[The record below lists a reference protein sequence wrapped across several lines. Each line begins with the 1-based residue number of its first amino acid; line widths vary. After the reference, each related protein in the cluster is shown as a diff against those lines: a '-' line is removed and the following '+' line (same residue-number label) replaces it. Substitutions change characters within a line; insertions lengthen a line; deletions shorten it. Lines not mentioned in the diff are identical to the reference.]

1 MNYTYLHYQIAMTHL
16 FGVGTVRARHI
27 LSTYLSLEEFFSER
41 PESVAHKSGFSPDFV
56 AAMKRTEALEIAARV
71 ADHLERHAIRA
82 VFCTNPQFPRRLN
95 TCPDAPLLLYSK
107 GDFDYNA
114 PRMVSIVGTRSAT
127 NYGEALCRAMVAS
140 FRDQDIT
147 VVSGLALGID
157 ACAHRAC
164 LEFSVP
170 TLGVL
175 GHGLD
180 RIYPHE
186 HRELAR
192 RMLALGGLLTEF
204 IPGTNPDRENFPM
217 RNRIVAGLSDALIVV
232 ESKQSGG
239 SLITAQLANDYN
251 RDVFAFPGSVRRTTS
266 QGCNGLIARQQA
278 HLLESPE
285 AFLEFMG
292 WKSPTRERP
301 SQRSIFQD
309 LNGNQQRI
317 VEVLSQSPGVQIDVL
332 SLKTSM
338 PITSLNV
345 ELFQLE
351 MDGVVRSLPGKKY
364 AMA

>member
-1 MNYTYLHYQIAMTHL
+1 MTHL
-16 FGVGTVRARHI
+16 FGVGTVRARHL
-27 LSTYLSLEEFFSER
+27 LSVYLSLEEFFSDS
-41 PESVAHKSGFSPDFV
+41 PENVAIRSGFTREFV
-56 AAMKRTEALEIAARV
+56 SSMQRSEALEISARV
-71 ADHLERHAIRA
+71 VDYLEAHSIHT
-82 VFCTNPQFPRRLN
+82 VFCTSPQFPRRLN
-95 TCPDAPLLLYSK
+95 TCPDAPLLLYAK
-107 GDFDYNA
+107 GHFDYNA
-114 PRMVSIVGTRSAT
+114 PRMVSVVGTRSAT
-127 NYGEALCRAMVAS
+127 SYGEALCRAMIAS
-140 FRDQDIT
+140 FKDQDIT

-164 LEFSVP
+164 LEFGVP

-180 RIYPHE
+180 RIYPST

-192 RMLALGGLLTEF
+192 KMLTQGGVVTEF
-204 IPGTNPDRENFPM
+204 IPGTKPDRENFPM

-232 ESKQSGG
+232 ESKKSGG

-251 RDVFAFPGSVRRTTS
+251 RDVFAFPGSVRRATS
-266 QGCNGLIARQQA
+266 QGCNTLIARQQA

-292 WKSPTRERP
+292 WKSAGKEPNP
-301 SQRSIFQD
+301 QRSFFHA
-309 LNGNQQRI
+309 LSGNQQRI
-317 VEVLSQSPGVQIDVL
+317 VEVLSQSPGLQIDVL
-332 SLKTSM
+332 SIKTSM

-351 MDGVVRSLPGKKY
+351 MDGVVRSLPGKTY